1 MNKYEFGLRRWY
13 AGYILSIFVAFELI
27 GTLLHAIHL
36 VDESVDADRLMVRTR
51 FSDSRVNYPMR
62 SCYEL
67 ERSDSCKFRC
77 GTLGCLIARYGI
89 IVESWNMGSEQMRR
103 HME

>member
-77 GTLGCLIARYGI
+77 GTLECLIARYGI
-89 IVESWNMGSEQMRR
+89 IVEPWNMGSEHMRR